1 VRRIIRPEGT
11 DIVPRIL
18 YGPGRRR
25 LMAGLAVAV
34 VGSALVTVLGLQ
46 ADLSGSEVRP
56 LLALVV
62 LAAAVVGGL
71 WMGLVAVAASFAVYE
86 GFFVEGGVAA
96 ADFLVV
102 AAYVAVAVVVGS
114 LEAASSSARAGRQR
128 LTFLAEAN
136 DLLSSSLDYER
147 TLAGVA
153 RLAVPGL
160 ADWCAI
166 TTFGPDGA
174 TLSQDVAHADPEKV
188 KWVREMSTHYPPDL
202 GDPTQ
207 PLAQV
212 MRTGRAIVIPKV
224 TEEQIRAGARDE
236 EHLRAIRAL
245 DLRSAVVVPLQAR
258 GRTFGAMTMV
268 MAESGRRYR
277 SQDLTLMEQL
287 ARSASTALD
296 NARLYS
302 ESTQVAR
309 TLQQSLLP
317 ADLPEIP
324 GVEVAARDRAAT
336 EGTLVGGDFY
346 DLFETGRGDWVMV
359 VGDVCGKGPEAAAL
373 TGLVRHT
380 IRAVSVREEDPSRVL
395 QTVNRQI
402 LRGEAERFCTV
413 MVARV
418 RPNGKRVDV
427 MVSCA
432 GHPPPL
438 VLRPGRAVQAAD
450 CEGTLLGIFSDPQLV
465 DRSVELGPGDSVV
478 LYTDGAVERFERA
491 GRSGD
496 AHLVSLL
503 WESEDDDAAGIADR
517 IYRDAAMTEAQAN
530 RDDLAVIVLRV
541 RPDGSS

>member
-1 VRRIIRPEGT
+1 MV
-11 DIVPRIL
+11 
-18 YGPGRRR
+18 
-25 LMAGLAVAV
+25 GLIVAV
-34 VGSALVTVLGLQ
+34 LGCGLVALVGTS
-46 ADLSGSEVRP
+46 ADLSGSEARP
-56 LLALVV
+56 ALALVI
-62 LAAAVVGGL
+62 LTAAVVGGL
-71 WMGLVAVAASFAVYE
+71 WPALVAVAAAFAVYA
-86 GFFVEGGVAA
+86 GFFVEGDLGR
-96 ADFLVV
+96 ADVLVLV
-102 AAYVAVAVVVGS
+102 AYVAVAVVVGY
-114 LEAASSSARAGRQR
+114 LDAASASARAGRQR
-128 LTFLAEAN
+128 LTFLSEAN

-147 TLAGVA
+147 TLGEVT

-166 TTFGPDGA
+166 TTFGPDGT
-174 TLSQDVAHADPEKV
+174 TLTQDVAHADPEKV
-188 KWVREMSTHYPPDL
+188 KWVREMSTKYPPDL
-202 GDPTQ
+202 RDPTQ

-212 MRTGRAIVIPKV
+212 MRTGRSIVIPKV
-224 TEEQIRAGARDE
+224 TEEQLRAGARDE
-236 EHLRAIRAL
+236 EHLQAIRAL

-277 SQDLTLMEQL
+277 SQDLTFVEQL

-296 NARLYS
+296 NARLYR

-324 GVEVAARDRAAT
+324 GVEVAARYRSAA

-359 VGDVCGKGPEAAAL
+359 VGDVCGKGAEAAAL

-380 IRAVSVREEDPSRVL
+380 IRAVSVREEEPSRVL
-395 QTVNRQI
+395 KTVNRQI
-402 LRGEAERFCTV
+402 LRGEAERFCTA

-418 RPNGKRVDV
+418 RPNGKRVDLT
-427 MVSCA
+427 VSCA

-450 CEGTLLGIFSDPQLV
+450 CEGTLLGIFSNPQLV
-465 DRSVELGPGDSVV
+465 DRSVELEPGDSVV

-491 GRSGD
+491 GRGGD

-517 IYRDAAMTEAQAN
+517 IYRDAAMTETQAN

>member
-1 VRRIIRPEGT
+1 MRRNIRPQGT
-11 DIVPRIL
+11 DVLPRLL

-25 LMAGLAVAV
+25 VVIGLIVAALGCGLVALVGTGADLSGSEARPLLALVILAVAV
-34 VGSALVTVLGLQ
+34 VG
-46 ADLSGSEVRP
+46 
-56 LLALVV
+56 
-62 LAAAVVGGL
+62 GL
-71 WMGLVAVAASFAVYE
+71 WPALVAVAAAFAVYA
-86 GFFVEGGVAA
+86 GFFAEGGLGADDVLVLVAYLA
-96 ADFLVV
+96 VALVV
-102 AAYVAVAVVVGS
+102 GY
-114 LEAASSSARAGRQR
+114 LEAASASARAGRQR

-147 TLAGVA
+147 TLGEVT

-166 TTFGPDGA
+166 TTFGPDGT
-174 TLSQDVAHADPEKV
+174 TLTQEVAHVDPKKEKL
-188 KWVREMSTHYPPDL
+188 VRDMSTMYPPDL
-202 GDPTQ
+202 SDPTQ

-212 MRTGRAIVIPKV
+212 LRTGRAIAILKV
-224 TEEQIRAGARDE
+224 SEEQLAAGARDG

-245 DLRSAVVVPLQAR
+245 DLRSAVIAPLQAR

-268 MAESGRRYR
+268 MAESGRLYR
-277 SQDLTLMEQL
+277 SQDLTFVEQL

-296 NARLYS
+296 NARLYR
-302 ESTQVAR
+302 ESSQVAR

-324 GVEVAARDRAAT
+324 GVEVAARYRAAT
-336 EGTLVGGDFY
+336 EGTMVGGDFY

-395 QTVNRQI
+395 RTVNRQI
-402 LRGEAERFCTV
+402 LRGEAERFCTA

-418 RPNGKRVDV
+418 RPNGERVDLT
-427 MVSCA
+427 VSCA

-450 CEGTLLGIFSDPQLV
+450 CEGTLLRIFSDPQLV
-465 DRSVELGPGDSVV
+465 DRSVELGPGDSAV
-478 LYTDGAVERFERA
+478 LYTDGAVERLERA
-491 GRSGD
+491 GRGGD

-503 WESEDDDAAGIADR
+503 WESERDDAAGIADR
-517 IYRDAAMTEAQAN
+517 IYRDAAMDDTQPS

-541 RPDGSS
+541 RPVGSA

>member
-1 VRRIIRPEGT
+1 VRRIIRQGT
-11 DIVPRIL
+11 DVFPRLL

-25 LMAGLAVAV
+25 MAIGLIVAGLGCGLV
-34 VGSALVTVLGLQ
+34 ALVGTA

-56 LLALVV
+56 ALALVI

-71 WMGLVAVAASFAVYE
+71 WPALAAVAAAFVVYA
-86 GFFVEGGVAA
+86 GFFVADLGRADLLVLVAY
-96 ADFLVV
+96 L
-102 AAYVAVAVVVGS
+102 AVALVVGS
-114 LEAASSSARAGRQR
+114 LEAASASARAGRQR
-128 LTFLAEAN
+128 LAFLAEAN
-136 DLLSSSLDYER
+136 DLLSSSLDYRR
-147 TLAGVA
+147 TLGEVT

-166 TTFGPDGA
+166 STFGPDGA
-174 TLSQDVAHADPEKV
+174 TLSQEVAHADPEKV
-188 KWVREMSTHYPPDL
+188 KLVREMSTRYPPDL
-202 GDPTQ
+202 SDPTQ

-212 MRTGRAIVIPKV
+212 MRTGRPIVIPRV
-224 TEEQIRAGARDE
+224 TEEQLRAGARDE
-236 EHLRAIRAL
+236 EHLQAIRTL
-245 DLRSAVVVPLQAR
+245 DLRSAVVVPLQSR

-277 SQDLTLMEQL
+277 RQDLTFMEQL

-296 NARLYS
+296 NARLYR

-324 GVEVAARDRAAT
+324 GVEVAARYRAAA

-359 VGDVCGKGPEAAAL
+359 VGDVCGKGAEAAAL

-395 QTVNRQI
+395 RTVNRQI

-418 RPNGKRVDV
+418 RPNGKRIGLT
-427 MVSCA
+427 MSCA

-465 DRSVELGPGDSVV
+465 DRSMELEPGDSVV

-491 GRSGD
+491 GRGGD

-517 IYRDAAMTEAQAN
+517 IYRDAAMTEVQSN
-530 RDDLAVIVLRV
+530 RDDLAVMVLRV
-541 RPDGSS
+541 RPDGSA